1 MKVFLQALG
10 CRLNEA
16 ELETWSRDC
25 RERGFKLTDEAAQ
38 ADLVVI
44 NTCAV
49 TAESVRKSRQL
60 VRRSQRSNPRAKLV
74 VSGCY
79 ASLEP
84 EQALAELGVDLLVP
98 NADKDRLI
106 EIAAA
111 QLDLRVMPEAAT
123 EPGENTLLARGR
135 QRAFIKVQDGC
146 RYRCAFCI
154 VTRARGE
161 ERSREIA
168 DIVDEIRQL
177 HALGTREVVLAGVH
191 LGGYGSD
198 IGSHLAELIEAVLN
212 DTDVPRV
219 RLGSL
224 EPWELPEGFWS
235 LFGNPRLM
243 PHLHLPVQSGADSV
257 LRRMSRRC
265 RSADFSALVE
275 QARETSA
282 DFNITTDII
291 VGFPGETDAEWQQTL
306 AFAERMQFGHIHIFA
321 YSARAGTKAAGMTG
335 QLDRAVKR
343 ARSQQ
348 LHEVAERSRI
358 ATLERFRGRRFEILV
373 EGRTDA
379 YATGQTTWSGYTPN
393 YLRVDVPT
401 PPGSDLEN
409 RIIRVRTGGL
419 NDERTRLLAVP
430 QTDMTAGQW
439 PTGTSVVDIR
449 Q

>member
-1 MKVFLQALG
+1 MKIHLQALG

-25 RERGFKLTDEAAQ
+25 RERGFDLIDDAAQ
-38 ADLVVI
+38 ADLVII

-60 VRRSQRSNPRAKLV
+60 VRRSQRANPQAKVV

-84 EQALAELGVDLLVP
+84 EQTIAELGIDLLVP
-98 NADKDRLI
+98 NTEKDRLV
-106 EIAAA
+106 EIASER
-111 QLDLRVMPEAAT
+111 LDLRVMPEAAT

-161 ERSREIA
+161 ERSRTID

-198 IGSHLAELIEAVLN
+198 NGSDLRALIEAVLT
-212 DTDVPRV
+212 DTDMPRI

-224 EPWELPEGFWS
+224 EPWELPGGFWS
-235 LFGNPRLM
+235 LFDNPRLM

-265 RSADFSALVE
+265 RTSDFAALVE
-275 QARETSA
+275 QARATSA

-291 VGFPGETDAEWQQTL
+291 VGFPGETEAEWQQTL
-306 AFAERMQFGHIHIFA
+306 AFAETMQFGHVHIFA
-321 YSARAGTKAAGMTG
+321 YSARAGTKAAGMPG
-335 QLDRAVKR
+335 QLDRNTKR
-343 ARSQQ
+343 SRSQQ

-358 ATLERFRGRRFEILV
+358 ATLQRFRGREFEVLI
-373 EGRTDA
+373 EGDCGDGTDGRRA
-379 YATGQTTWSGYTPN
+379 WTGYTPN
-393 YLRVDVPT
+393 YLRVEVRDNR
-401 PPGSDLEN
+401 GGDLEN
-409 RIIRVRTGGL
+409 RIIRVRTGDL
-419 NDERTRLLAVP
+419 DEDRNRLLAQP
-430 QTDMTAGQW
+430 LIDAG
-439 PTGTSVVDIR
+439 TGMSTP
-449 Q
+449 

>member
-1 MKVFLQALG
+1 MKVFMQALG

-25 RERGFKLTDEAAQ
+25 RERGFGLTNEAAQ

-60 VRRSQRSNPRAKLV
+60 VRRSQRSNPQAKLV

-79 ASLEP
+79 ASLQP
-84 EQALAELGVDLLVP
+84 EQAVAELGVDLLVP
-98 NADKDRLI
+98 NSDKDRLI
-106 EIAAA
+106 EIAAK

-123 EPGENTLLARGR
+123 EPGENTLLTRGR

-161 ERSREIA
+161 ERSRKISEI
-168 DIVDEIRQL
+168 VNEIRQL
-177 HALGTREVVLAGVH
+177 LALGTREVVLAGVH

-198 IGSHLAELIEAVLN
+198 IGSDLRTLIEAVLN
-212 DTDVPRV
+212 DTDMPRI

-224 EPWELPEGFWS
+224 EPWELPDGFWS
-235 LFGNPRLM
+235 LFENPRLM

-265 RSADFSALVE
+265 RTSDFAALVTR
-275 QARETSA
+275 ARETSA

-306 AFAERMQFGHIHIFA
+306 AFAEQVQFGHIHIFA
-321 YSARAGTKAAGMTG
+321 YSRRTGTKAAGMAG
-335 QLDRAVKR
+335 QLDRTVKR

-358 ATLERFRGRRFEILV
+358 ATLEQFCGQHFDVLI
-373 EGRTDA
+373 EGNPDDGT
-379 YATGQTTWSGYTPN
+379 TGQRSWYGYTPN
-393 YLRVDVPT
+393 YLRVEFKAPYE
-401 PPGSDLEN
+401 SNLEN
-409 RIIRVRTGGL
+409 RIIRVETTGL
-419 NDERTRLLAVP
+419 NSDSNGLHATE
-430 QTDMTAGQW
+430 QKGGMHQ
-439 PTGTSVVDIR
+439 
-449 Q
+449 

>member
-25 RERGFKLTDEAAQ
+25 RERGFALTKEAEQ

-60 VRRSQRSNPRAKLV
+60 VRRSQRSNPQAKLV

-84 EQALAELGVDLLVP
+84 EKAVAELGVDLLVP
-98 NADKDRLI
+98 NSDKDRLV
-106 EIAAA
+106 EIATE

-123 EPGENTLLARGR
+123 EPGENTLLSRGR

-161 ERSREIA
+161 ERSRRIGEI
-168 DIVDEIRQL
+168 VNEIQQL
-177 HALGTREVVLAGVH
+177 YALGTREVVLAGVH

-198 IGSHLAELIEAVLN
+198 TGSSLRTLIEAVLN
-212 DTDVPRV
+212 DTDMPRI

-224 EPWELPEGFWS
+224 EPWELPDGFWS
-235 LFGNPRLM
+235 LFENPRLM

-265 RSADFSALVE
+265 RTADFAALVTR
-275 QARETSA
+275 ARQTSA
-282 DFNITTDII
+282 VFNITTDII
-291 VGFPGETDAEWQQTL
+291 VGFPGETDDEWQQTL
-306 AFAERMQFGHIHIFA
+306 AFAEQIRFGHIHIFA
-321 YSARAGTKAAGMTG
+321 YSPRTGTKAASMAG

-358 ATLERFRGRRFEILV
+358 ATLQQFCGQEFDVLI
-373 EGRTDA
+373 EGNPDD
-379 YATGQTTWSGYTPN
+379 GTTAQLTWYGYTPN
-393 YLRVDVPT
+393 YLRVEVKAPYDRN
-401 PPGSDLEN
+401 LEN
-409 RIIRVRTGGL
+409 RIVRVETTGLNGDGNGLHATALTGGMH
-419 NDERTRLLAVP
+419 
-430 QTDMTAGQW
+430 Q
-439 PTGTSVVDIR
+439 
-449 Q
+449 